1 MTSIFQHGILTVAAF
16 FTTFLVLTH
25 CSAKKQSLHET
36 SVQPLDSIEIKY
48 APSIEIGTKAPDFS
62 ARDTSGVEVKLSD
75 YKGSYVVLDFWAT
88 WCGDCR
94 EENPV
99 LSEIYAEYKNGKV
112 AGKPVVFISYSF
124 DHQENVWKSYISQND
139 MDWIQ
144 VSTLTKWHDNP
155 VSESYRVKWIPSFYV
170 IDPDGVIIG
179 SAVKAFRI
187 REILRNQK

>member
-1 MTSIFQHGILTVAAF
+1 MATTYQRVILSVTSFI
-16 FTTFLVLTH
+16 TTFLVLSC
-25 CSAKKQSLHET
+25 CSGGKQSARIT

-48 APSIEIGTKAPDFS
+48 APSIEIGTNAPDFT
-62 ARDTSGVEVKLSD
+62 ARDTSGTEIKLSEF
-75 YKGSYVVLDFWAT
+75 KGSYVVLDFWAT

-99 LSEIYAEYKNGKV
+99 LSEIYAEYKNRKVNGKS
-112 AGKPVVFISYSF
+112 VVFISYSF
-124 DHQENVWKSYISQND
+124 DHQEDVWKSYVSQND

-170 IDPDGVIIG
+170 IDPDGIIIG

-187 REILRNQK
+187 REILQSL

>member
-1 MTSIFQHGILTVAAF
+1 MATTYQRVILVVATF
-16 FTTFLVLTH
+16 FATFLVLPS
-25 CSAKKQSLHET
+25 CSCGRQSARIS

-62 ARDTSGVEVKLSD
+62 ARDTSGAEIKLSEF
-75 YKGSYVVLDFWAT
+75 KESYVVLDFWAT

-99 LSEIYAEYKNGKV
+99 LSEIYAEYKNRKV
-112 AGKPVVFISYSF
+112 KGNSVVFISYSF
-124 DHQENVWKSYISQND
+124 DHQEDVWKSYISQND
-139 MDWIQ
+139 MEWIQ

-155 VSESYRVKWIPSFYV
+155 VSESYQVKWIPSFYV
-170 IDPDGVIIG
+170 IDPDGVIVG

-187 REILRNQK
+187 REILSNQK

>member
-1 MTSIFQHGILTVAAF
+1 MTLGKLSLYVAALTVLSLF
-16 FTTFLVLTH
+16 SG
-25 CSAKKQSLHET
+25 CSAKKQTSQSRFVET
-36 SVQPLDSIEIKY
+36 QPLDSIEIKY
-48 APSIEIGTKAPDFS
+48 RPSIEIGSTAPDFT
-62 ARDTSGVEVKLSD
+62 ARDTAGTEIKLSD

-99 LSEIYAEYKNGKV
+99 LSGIYSEYKNRKV
-112 AGKPVVFISYSF
+112 NGNPVVFISYSF
-124 DHQENVWKSYISQND
+124 DHQEDVWKSYISEND

-155 VSESYRVKWIPSFYV
+155 VSESYLVKWIPSFYV
-170 IDPDGVIIG
+170 IDPEGAIVG

-187 REILRNQK
+187 REILQSI